1 MVPLRNEKNKLVQ
14 ETRDAVL
21 ALLTAE
27 QKEKITA
34 GIPGLRPPNVQT
46 SPAIYEGGAR
56 KGAANASAG
65 EADAEGEKPARKET
79 VE

>member
-1 MVPLRNEKNKLVQ
+1 VQ

-21 ALLTAE
+21 ALLTPE

-46 SPAIYEGGAR
+46 NPAIYEGGAR
-56 KGAANASAG
+56 KGAAGAG
-65 EADAEGEKPARKET
+65 DADAEGEKPARKET

>member
-1 MVPLRNEKNKLVQ
+1 MVQ

-21 ALLTAE
+21 ALLTPE

-34 GIPGLRPPNVQT
+34 GIPGMRPPNVQT
-46 SPAIYEGGAR
+46 NPAIYEGGAR
-56 KGAANASAG
+56 KNADKAGAG
-65 EADAEGEKPARKET
+65 DADAEGEKPARKET